1 MIDNHN
7 NDKKTKEDI
16 VREFAYA
23 RMAKGKLNETYDL
36 IKLSKWTPNQK
47 MNKMQTETKNS

>member
-36 IKLSKWTPNQK
+36 IKLSKWTPN
-47 MNKMQTETKNS
+47 